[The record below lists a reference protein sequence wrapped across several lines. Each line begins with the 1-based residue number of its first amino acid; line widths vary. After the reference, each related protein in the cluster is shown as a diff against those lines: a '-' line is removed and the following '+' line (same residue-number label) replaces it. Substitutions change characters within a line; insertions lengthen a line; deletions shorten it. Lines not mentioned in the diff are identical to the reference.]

1 MIAVKMMLDYVERL
15 ESKQDLLDGVQN
27 WLIHFFSP
35 DRFQH
40 RPKFG
45 HSLELNTF
53 NDLFSSGDRNL
64 EDEITMDPEHKSLDQ
79 PNLD

>member
-15 ESKQDLLDGVQN
+15 ESKTGFTGWSTELVDPL
-27 WLIHFFSP
+27 FSP

-64 EDEITMDPEHKSLDQ
+64 EDEITMDPEQKPRST
-79 PNLD
+79 

>member
-1 MIAVKMMLDYVERL
+1 MIAVKMMLDYVEGL

-27 WLIHFFSP
+27 WLIHFFFP

-40 RPKFG
+40 SSKFG